1 MKQWED
7 RIKER
12 LDGYEMKLPSRD
24 SQAFWDRKAVRERAA
39 RRRRSILQAAVGIPA
54 IAAVLMAVIMS
65 IKLLNQQDKQPA
77 PAQYNGLPAE
87 IVQDSEP
94 VQEDIIVEWIDEW
107 IDEEDE
113 LIPVPDEEDVYYVVE
128 EQPEFPGGTMAY
140 QDYLKNNLVYPDSCR
155 DNSIQGRVIVAF
167 IVEKDSSI
175 SNPEIVKSVNRL
187 FDAEALRLISNMPKW
202 KPGKHKGEVC
212 RVKYMLPVNFRLN

>member
-77 PAQYNGLPAE
+77 PAQYNGLPA
-87 IVQDSEP
+87 
-94 VQEDIIVEWIDEW
+94 
-107 IDEEDE
+107 
-113 LIPVPDEEDVYYVVE
+113 EEDVYYVVE